1 MHFIRS
7 RSGILQFTAACS
19 LEVCEDETVQIAVHH
34 GIHIAGLVV
43 GAVILD
49 HGVGHEHIAA
59 DLVAPGDL
67 ILHALD
73 VADLVQVLL
82 LLDLIQLGSQHLHGG
97 VAVLELAALGLAAD
111 HDAGGLVDQAHRA
124 GGLVDVLAARAGGA
138 VDLHLNVLGA
148 DLDVRVLGQ
157 VSNIQLFNLKTN
169 KVIMS
174 KNIIVIGSC
183 NTDMVIKADRL
194 PVPGETII
202 GGSFMMNPGGKGAN
216 QAVAAARL
224 KGNVHFIAKTGN
236 DLFGKRSIEQYEDE
250 GIHVE
255 NIYSDPTLPSGV
267 ALIMVDMN
275 GENSIAI
282 ASGANGSLSPEDIR
296 KAQPTIEKG
305 DILLMQL
312 EIPIET
318 VEYAA
323 QIASE
328 QGIKV
333 ILNPAPARALS
344 NKLLQNLYMII
355 PNETEAEIL
364 SGIKVT
370 DWESARKA
378 ADIISAKGVDIVV
391 ITLGS
396 KGALIKEKDTFHE
409 VPVPKVKAVDTT
421 AAGDTFCGALCVAL
435 SEDVN
440 VLDAV
445 KFANKC
451 ASITVTRM
459 GAQPSLPYRKEIDV
473 L

>member
-1 MHFIRS
+1 M
-7 RSGILQFTAACS
+7 
-19 LEVCEDETVQIAVHH
+19 
-34 GIHIAGLVV
+34 
-43 GAVILD
+43 
-49 HGVGHEHIAA
+49 
-59 DLVAPGDL
+59 
-67 ILHALD
+67 
-73 VADLVQVLL
+73 
-82 LLDLIQLGSQHLHGG
+82 
-97 VAVLELAALGLAAD
+97 
-111 HDAGGLVDQAHRA
+111 
-124 GGLVDVLAARAGGA
+124 
-138 VDLHLNVLGA
+138 
-148 DLDVRVLGQ
+148 
-157 VSNIQLFNLKTN
+157 K
-169 KVIMS
+169 K
-174 KNIIVIGSC
+174 IIVIGSS
-183 NTDMVIKADRL
+183 NVDMVVRTSHL
-194 PVPGETII
+194 PAPGETIL
-202 GGSFMMNPGGKGAN
+202 GGEFFMNQGGKGAN
-216 QAVAAARL
+216 QAVAIKRL
-224 KGNVHFIAKTGN
+224 GGNLIFMAKLGN
-236 DLFGKRSIEQYEDE
+236 DVLGRQSVGYFKKE
-250 GIHVE
+250 GIDTRYIALDE
-255 NIYSDPTLPSGV
+255 DSASGV
-267 ALIMVDMN
+267 ALISVDDHA
-275 GENSIAI
+275 ENSIVV
-282 ASGANGSLSPEDIR
+282 ASGANMLLNEQDVD
-296 KAQPTIEKG
+296 KVVEEMCEG

-370 DWESARKA
+370 DWESARRA

-435 SEDVN
+435 SEDVD
-440 VLDAV
+440 VLNAV

>member
-1 MHFIRS
+1 MTK
-7 RSGILQFTAACS
+7 G
-19 LEVCEDETVQIAVHH
+19 
-34 GIHIAGLVV
+34 
-43 GAVILD
+43 
-49 HGVGHEHIAA
+49 
-59 DLVAPGDL
+59 
-67 ILHALD
+67 
-73 VADLVQVLL
+73 
-82 LLDLIQLGSQHLHGG
+82 
-97 VAVLELAALGLAAD
+97 
-111 HDAGGLVDQAHRA
+111 
-124 GGLVDVLAARAGGA
+124 
-138 VDLHLNVLGA
+138 
-148 DLDVRVLGQ
+148 
-157 VSNIQLFNLKTN
+157 
-169 KVIMS
+169 

-224 KGNVHFIAKTGN
+224 KGNVYFIAKTGN
-236 DLFGKRSIEQYEDE
+236 DLFGKRSIEQYMDE
-250 GIHVE
+250 GIQTD
-255 NIYSDPTLPSGV
+255 NIYSDPDLPSGV
-267 ALIMVDMN
+267 ALIMVDVN
-275 GENSIAI
+275 GENSIAV
-282 ASGANGSLSPEDIR
+282 AAGANGSLSPEDIK
-296 KAQPTIEKG
+296 KAQSVIEKG
-305 DILLMQL
+305 DLLLMQL

-323 QIASE
+323 QIANE

-333 ILNPAPARALS
+333 VLNPAPARSLS
-344 NKLLQNLYMII
+344 NKLLQNLHIII

-391 ITLGS
+391 VTLGA
-396 KGALIKEKDTFHE
+396 KGALIKEMNDYYE
-409 VPVPKVKAVDTT
+409 VPASKVKAIDTT

-435 SEDVN
+435 SEGES

-445 KFANKC
+445 RFANKC

-459 GAQPSLPYRKEIDV
+459 GAQSALPYRKEIDI